1 MRHGIGLLLLGLLF
15 TPLLGCEP
23 PKVKEF
29 DGPTVDKFV
38 GKLVHEGKP
47 VQFPEDEVVTLQL
60 MLLQNHRVFGIPIK
74 SDGSFDIG
82 WMPIGK
88 YAAILERRK
97 DGGMRPDKQTV
108 TADFRIEKG
117 KTEYT
122 IDLGA
127 NWKP

>member
-1 MRHGIGLLLLGLLF
+1 MRSAIGSLLLSLVFLA
-15 TPLLGCEP
+15 LLGCEP

-38 GKLVHEGKP
+38 GKLVHEGKE
-47 VQFPEDEVVTLQL
+47 VKFPEDEVVTLQL
-60 MLLQNHRVFGIPIK
+60 MFLKNHQVFGIPIK
-74 SDGSFDIG
+74 GDGSFGIG

-108 TADFRIEKG
+108 SSDFRIEKG
-117 KTEYT
+117 KTDYV
-122 IDLGA
+122 IDLGS